1 MKIILIVL
9 SKDGFIQNII
19 RRPLAYS
26 SMLEVGSDF
35 SILPMPPVQ
44 FPQLGLPL
52 SLLQLEILYIFLPIC
67 CRRGRCSRASLSRS
81 TTLPEASGTT
91 PSASPRVSSLITT
104 TITTTIF
111 FSVFSLFLESSISFF
126 IVFFDTKMTQISTF
140 IFDPHQHK
148 QRIKTR

>member
-1 MKIILIVL
+1 
-9 SKDGFIQNII
+9 
-19 RRPLAYS
+19 
-26 SMLEVGSDF
+26 MLEVGSDF

-104 TITTTIF
+104 TTTIRTTF
-111 FSVFSLFLESSISFF
+111 AFLSFGFVLFVPFSRRFRRAVP
-126 IVFFDTKMTQISTF
+126 T
-140 IFDPHQHK
+140 PYCGW
-148 QRIKTR
+148 